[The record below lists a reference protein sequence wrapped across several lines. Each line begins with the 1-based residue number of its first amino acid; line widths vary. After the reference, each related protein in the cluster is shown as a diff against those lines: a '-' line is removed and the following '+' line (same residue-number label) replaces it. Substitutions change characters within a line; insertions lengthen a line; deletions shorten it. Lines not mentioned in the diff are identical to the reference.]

1 MKIIDMHAH
10 IWMYAIDDC
19 KYKIMRTAAEYGI
32 DNEKGD
38 EDFFFVLL
46 FMC

>member
-19 KYKIMRTAAEYGI
+19 KNKIMRTAAEYGI
-32 DNEKGD
+32 DNEK
-38 EDFFFVLL
+38 
-46 FMC
+46 